1 MAKGTKYVSRHADE
15 QGIIHWT
22 AKENKVWNTLISRQ
36 LSHIK
41 DKACDEYFEGLKKL
55 KLPMDKIP
63 QLGDVSKVLKETTG
77 WQCHP
82 VPALIGFGEF
92 FKLLSEKKFPVA
104 TFIRSE
110 EELDYLQEPD
120 IFHEIFGHCPLLTN
134 PSFANYTQAYGKM
147 GLNAT
152 KEQRVFLARLY
163 WFTIEFG
170 LLDTPQG
177 LRIYGGG
184 VLSSPKETEYALADE
199 NVERRDLS
207 KDKVIDVL
215 RTPYRIDIMQPVYF
229 MLNKVSDLD
238 SIRELDVEDI
248 MVLIEEAKELG
259 LFDAKFPPK
268 EVA

>member
-1 MAKGTKYVSRHADE
+1 
-15 QGIIHWT
+15 
-22 AKENKVWNTLISRQ
+22 
-36 LSHIK
+36 
-41 DKACDEYFEGLKKL
+41 
-55 KLPMDKIP
+55 
-63 QLGDVSKVLKETTG
+63 
-77 WQCHP
+77 
-82 VPALIGFGEF
+82 
-92 FKLLSEKKFPVA
+92 VA